1 MYSDRCIN
9 LSYFEESSSFR
20 SLNEFFKLITLV
32 DLDHIFKNRKTGTL
46 KQEIV
51 FLVDNGPAES
61 PSSVLVQMLLE
72 RLRKFLKLK
81 SVTQVTFSEYRSER
95 NYVERVHEVENTVLS
110 KHGPFS
116 STLIHSSCK
125 TGGKMHH
132 ENMEA
137 IAKEVADCLS
147 QGNFGGKPLSSL
159 RGVKDDEYIF
169 DDEADKKEFL
179 ALREGIKRVTFP

>member
-1 MYSDRCIN
+1 M
-9 LSYFEESSSFR
+9 FR
-20 SLNEFFKLITLV
+20 
-32 DLDHIFKNRKTGTL
+32 NRQTGTL
-46 KQEIV
+46 KQEKV

-61 PSSVLVQMLLE
+61 PSSVLVQMLLV
-72 RLRKFLKLK
+72 RLRKFFKLK
-81 SVTQVTFSEYRSER
+81 SVTQVSFSEYHSKR
-95 NYVERVHEVENTVLS
+95 NYVELVHAVENAILS

-116 STLIHSSCK
+116 SKLIHSSCK

-137 IAKEVADCLS
+137 MAKEVVHCLS

-169 DDEADKKEFL
+169 DDEADMKEFL
-179 ALREGIKRVTFP
+179 ALSEGIRDVTFP